1 MSGTI
6 FISGARLIDPASGR
20 DVEGD
25 LRVENG
31 VIVEIAP
38 DLSPHANDQIIEAD
52 GAVLSPALIDIGAR
66 AAEPGGAGIENLDT
80 TLRAAAAAGVGT
92 LVLSSSSGTGLTRP
106 EDIDWIS
113 LRALQAPIRLLG
125 AARTHTHA
133 GEMAEI
139 GLMLRA
145 GAPMIS
151 DGGALIADTR
161 FLRNLLSYASAF
173 DAWVGLTP
181 EEAALSAGTI
191 AHESAMAIRLGLAA
205 RPGIS
210 ERLGVER
217 LAALAELTGARVMIE
232 RLTTAGGLE
241 ALGVTRKRGLE
252 LAASAPLTH
261 LLFNEVDMGALDPA
275 YRLDPPLRS
284 ESDRQAM
291 LAGIADGRIDL
302 IVSDHTPVALEA
314 KANPYSD
321 AAPGSA
327 SLEALIPVL
336 CTLDAD
342 GQLPLLAGLK
352 ALTSNPA
359 ELLGLPQGRLEEGAP
374 ADLVLFDPQA
384 PNVYG
389 KDGLESPAP
398 SAFAGRRLQGRVLM
412 SVVDG
417 AIVFARPGFAE

>member
-1 MSGTI
+1 MSGGI

-20 DVEGD
+20 DAQGD
-25 LRVENG
+25 LRIENG
-31 VIVEIAP
+31 VIDAIGP
-38 DLSPHANDQIIEAD
+38 GLSPDADDQVIEAD

-66 AAEPGGAGIENLDT
+66 AAEPGRSGIENLDT
-80 TLRAAAAAGVGT
+80 TIRAAAAGGVGT
-92 LVLSSSSGTGLTRP
+92 LVLSSSSGAGLTRP

-113 LRALQAPIRLLG
+113 YRALQAPIRLLG
-125 AARTHTHA
+125 AARTHTGA

-145 GAPMIS
+145 GAALVS
-151 DGGALIADTR
+151 DGGELIADTR

-173 DAWVGLTP
+173 DAWVGLTA
-181 EEAALSAGTI
+181 EDLHLSDGTV
-191 AHESAMAIRLGLAA
+191 AHESAMAVRLGLSA

-210 ERLGVER
+210 QRLGVER
-217 LAALAELTGARVMIE
+217 LAALAELTGARILFE
-232 RLTTAGGLE
+232 RLTTADGLD
-241 ALGVTRKRGLE
+241 AMKAARKRGLDV
-252 LAASAPLTH
+252 AASAPLTH
-261 LLFNEVDMGALDPA
+261 LLFNEVDMGGLDPA

-284 ESDRQAM
+284 ESDRQA
-291 LAGIADGRIDL
+291 LLTAIADGLIDV

-314 KANPYSD
+314 KANPFSD
-321 AAPGSA
+321 AAPGSS

-342 GQLPLLAGLK
+342 GQLPLTAGLK

-398 SAFAGRRLQGRVLM
+398 SAFSGRRLQGHVLM

-417 AIVFARPGFAE
+417 AMVYSRPGFTE

>member
-1 MSGTI
+1 MSGTL
-6 FISGARLIDPASGR
+6 FISGARLMDPATGR
-20 DVEGD
+20 ETQGD
-25 LRVENG
+25 LRIENG
-31 VIVEIAP
+31 VIEEIGPGLAAQ
-38 DLSPHANDQIIEAD
+38 DGDTIIEAE
-52 GAVLSPALIDIGAR
+52 GAVLAPALIDIGAR
-66 AAEPGGAGIENLDT
+66 ASEPGRGGIENLDT

-92 LVLSSSSGTGLTRP
+92 LVLSAASGSGLTRP
-106 EDIDWIS
+106 EDIEWIS
-113 LRALQAPIRLLG
+113 YRGLQSPVRLLG
-125 AARTHTHA
+125 AACTHTST
-133 GEMAEI
+133 GEMAEL

-145 GAPMIS
+145 GAALVS
-151 DGGALIADTR
+151 DGGEIVSDTR

-181 EEAALSAGTI
+181 EDIHLSAGTV
-191 AHESAMAIRLGLAA
+191 AHESAMAVRLGLAA

-210 ERLGVER
+210 QRLGVER
-217 LAALAELTGARVMIE
+217 LAALAELTGARILFE
-232 RLTTAGGLE
+232 RLSTADGLD
-241 ALGVTRKRGLE
+241 ALKTARKRGLE

-261 LLFNEVDMGALDPA
+261 LVFNEVDMGGLDPA
-275 YRLDPPLRS
+275 YRLDPPLRG
-284 ESDRQAM
+284 ESDR
-291 LAGIADGRIDL
+291 LALLGAINDGLIDL

-314 KANPYSD
+314 KANPFSD

-327 SLEALIPVL
+327 SLEALIPAL

-342 GQLPLLAGLK
+342 GQLPLIAGLK

-359 ELLGLPQGRLEEGAP
+359 DLLGLAQGRLDEGAP
-374 ADLVLFDPQA
+374 ADLVMFDPDA

-417 AIVFARPGFAE
+417 AIVYARPGYAE

>member
-1 MSGTI
+1 MSGGI
-6 FISGARLIDPASGR
+6 FITGARLIDPASGR
-20 DVEGD
+20 DSEGD
-25 LRVENG
+25 LR
-31 VIVEIAP
+31 IAGGMIEAIGAG
-38 DLSPHANDQIIEAD
+38 LSPEADDRIIEAG

-66 AAEPGGAGIENLDT
+66 ASEPGSSGIESLDA

-92 LVLSSSSGTGLTRP
+92 LVLSSSSGSGLTRP
-106 EDIDWIS
+106 EDIDWIA
-113 LRALQAPIRLLG
+113 LRALHAPVRLLG
-125 AARTHTHA
+125 AARTHTA
-133 GEMAEI
+133 GGDMAEI

-145 GAPMIS
+145 GAALVS
-151 DGGALIADTR
+151 DGGSLIEDTR

-173 DAWVGLTP
+173 DALVGLTP
-181 EEAALSAGTI
+181 EEACLSTGTI
-191 AHESAMAIRLGLAA
+191 AHESAMTVRLGLPA
-205 RPGIS
+205 RPAIS

-217 LAALAELTGARVMIE
+217 IAALAELTGARVLFE
-232 RLTTAGGLE
+232 RLTTAGGLD
-241 ALGVTRKRGLE
+241 ALGVARKRGLDV
-252 LAASAPLTH
+252 AASVPLTH

-275 YRLDPPLRS
+275 YRLDPPLR
-284 ESDRQAM
+284 EEADRQAL
-291 LAGIADGRIDL
+291 LAAIRDGVIDL

-314 KANPYSD
+314 KANPFSD

-327 SLEALIPVL
+327 NLEALIPVL

-342 GQLPLLAGLK
+342 GQLPLIAGLK

-359 ELLGLPQGRLEEGAP
+359 ELLGLPQGHLEEGAP
-374 ADLVLFDPQA
+374 ADLVLFAPDM

-417 AIVFARPGFAE
+417 AMVYALPGFAE

>member
-1 MSGTI
+1 MSGGI
-6 FISGARLIDPASGR
+6 FITGARLIDPATGR
-20 DVEGD
+20 ETQGD
-25 LRVENG
+25 LRVERG
-31 VIVEIAP
+31 VIDAIGP
-38 DLSPHANDQIIEAD
+38 GLSPDANDQIIEAD

-66 AAEPGGAGIENLDT
+66 AAEPGRSGIESLDT
-80 TLRAAAAAGVGT
+80 TVRAAAAGGVGT
-92 LVLSSSSGTGLTRP
+92 LVLSSSSGAGLTRP

-113 LRALQAPIRLLG
+113 FRALQAPIRLLG
-125 AARTHTHA
+125 AARTHTPI

-145 GAPMIS
+145 GAPLIS
-151 DGGALIADTR
+151 DGGDLIADTR

-181 EEAALSAGTI
+181 EDASLSAGTI
-191 AHESAMAIRLGLAA
+191 AHESAMAIRLGLSA

-217 LAALAELTGARVMIE
+217 LAALAELTGARIIAE

-241 ALGVTRKRGLE
+241 ALSTARKRGLE
-252 LAASAPLTH
+252 LAASAPLAH
-261 LLFNEVDMGALDPA
+261 LVFNEVDMGGLDPA
-275 YRLDPPLRS
+275 YRLEPPLRS
-284 ESDRQAM
+284 EADRQAL
-291 LAGIADGRIDL
+291 LAGIADGRIDI

-314 KANPYSD
+314 KANPYPD
-321 AAPGSA
+321 TAPGSA

-342 GQLPLLAGLK
+342 GQLPLMAGLK

-359 ELLGLPQGRLEEGAP
+359 ELLGLAQGRLAEGAP
-374 ADLVLFDPQA
+374 ADLVLFDPQS

-412 SVVDG
+412 TVADG
-417 AIVFARPGFAE
+417 AIVFARPGVAE